1 MAESE
6 FASMLFYHFHFL
18 KKKLFTQSV
27 HNVLSYLSTCLPSWE
42 TTQSSGPLCWCT
54 TTTLKFPRWNCIL
67 KGIET
72 LKKIATSNLDEFKTP
87 SHLLDVGPTLY
98 LPMEELHSKPFFL
111 LKVAKFPS
119 SPCLVKLNSTLEDC
133 GGKFKSFPS
142 TQYAEWCQYCIGT
155 NLSAWFNTKHVEAE
169 QLQFK
174 MRNSEMTGI
183 RSLSRMLLI
192 GKRLFQATF
201 PQDLDF
207 KSFDQNM

>member
-1 MAESE
+1 MS
-6 FASMLFYHFHFL
+6 S
-18 KKKLFTQSV
+18 KLHHTF
-27 HNVLSYLSTCLPSWE
+27 WM
-42 TTQSSGPLCWCT
+42 W
-54 TTTLKFPRWNCIL
+54 
-67 KGIET
+67 
-72 LKKIATSNLDEFKTP
+72 
-87 SHLLDVGPTLY
+87 GPTLY
-98 LPMEELHSKPFFL
+98 LPMEELYSKPFFL

-183 RSLSRMLLI
+183 PKSLKNAFDRQKIISSDLSPRFGFHDFWSKYVELYITGMMIGDIVKNPKRNCKDSRTVPTTEFALCNVCSKMI
-192 GKRLFQATF
+192 SGKKA
-201 PQDLDF
+201 
-207 KSFDQNM
+207 

>member
-1 MAESE
+1 M
-6 FASMLFYHFHFL
+6 
-18 KKKLFTQSV
+18 
-27 HNVLSYLSTCLPSWE
+27 HNSNAHV
-42 TTQSSGPLCWCT
+42 
-54 TTTLKFPRWNCIL
+54 KFPRWNCIL

-72 LKKIATSNLDEFKTP
+72 PKKMPNIKFRWVQNSITP
-87 SHLLDVGPTLY
+87 SGCGGQLY
-98 LPMEELHSKPFFL
+98 LPMEELYSKPFFL
-111 LKVAKFPS
+111 LKVAKFP

-207 KSFDQNM
+207 TIFDQNM

>member
-1 MAESE
+1 MSA
-6 FASMLFYHFHFL
+6 FLGNHPIKWPILFN
-18 KKKLFTQSV
+18 
-27 HNVLSYLSTCLPSWE
+27 NVLMHNSNAHV
-42 TTQSSGPLCWCT
+42 
-54 TTTLKFPRWNCIL
+54 KFPRWNCIL

-72 LKKIATSNLDEFKTP
+72 PKKMPNIKFRWVQNSITP
-87 SHLLDVGPTLY
+87 SGCGGQLY
-98 LPMEELHSKPFFL
+98 LPMEELYSKPFFL
-111 LKVAKFPS
+111 LKVAKFP

-207 KSFDQNM
+207 TIFDQNM

>member
-1 MAESE
+1 M
-6 FASMLFYHFHFL
+6 
-18 KKKLFTQSV
+18 
-27 HNVLSYLSTCLPSWE
+27 HNVLFYLSTCLPSWE

-54 TTTLKFPRWNCIL
+54 TATLMLNFHVETAFWREPKHRKRLQHQIL
-67 KGIET
+67 MSSKLHHT
-72 LKKIATSNLDEFKTP
+72 FWMW
-87 SHLLDVGPTLY
+87 GPTLY
-98 LPMEELHSKPFFL
+98 LPMEELYSKPFFL
-111 LKVAKFPS
+111 LKVAKFP

-207 KSFDQNM
+207 TIFDQNM